1 MADVWVKIGEPAVHP
16 LTWMQERILALMQ
29 EGKRFGEICGIL
41 CIRQEHLRDEIFEIR
56 KWESTMGKGKLTN
69 EQRAA
74 IYDAWKGGITQAE
87 LAKQYGVS
95 EQAISQLCKK
105 MGEGKAAA
113 VNQAFEDAV
122 NEMIAETK
130 EPEFTNE
137 DTIVDTSDTIEA
149 TKQEV
154 PEAVLKAVQDKIDS
168 LTAQIAV
175 NCERI
180 GSITEQNDR
189 MKERSEALQKWL
201 KEVQA

>member
-1 MADVWVKIGEPAVHP
+1 MSDWVHIGEPAAKP
-16 LTWMQERILALMQ
+16 LTYLQRRIMELMQ
-29 EGKRFGEICGIL
+29 QGKSFGQICGIL
-41 CIRQEHLRDEIFEIR
+41 LIRSDHLRDEIFEIR
-56 KWESTMGKGKLTN
+56 KYEAIMGKGKLTN

-105 MGEGKAAA
+105 MENGKAAA

-122 NEMIAETK
+122 NEMIAEAK

-137 DTIVDTSDTIEA
+137 DTIEDTSDTIEA
-149 TKQEV
+149 TKPEV

-168 LTAQIAV
+168 LATQIAV

-180 GSITEQNDR
+180 ESITEQNDR

-201 KEVQA
+201 KEVKA

>member
-1 MADVWVKIGEPAVHP
+1 
-16 LTWMQERILALMQ
+16 
-29 EGKRFGEICGIL
+29 
-41 CIRQEHLRDEIFEIR
+41 
-56 KWESTMGKGKLTN
+56 MGKGKLTN

-74 IYDAWKGGITQAE
+74 IYDAWKGGITQAK

-105 MGEGKAAA
+105 MENGKAAA
-113 VNQAFEDAV
+113 VNQAFDDAV
-122 NEMIAETK
+122 NEMIAEAK

-149 TKQEV
+149 TKPEV

-168 LTAQIAV
+168 LATQIAV

-180 GSITEQNDR
+180 ESITEQNDR
-189 MKERSEALQKWL
+189 MKERSETLQKWL